1 MSDGKS
7 WKLQR
12 VLTTSA
18 DAEAL
23 RQQAR
28 ARRAP
33 VVYAME
39 QAVWTLDDRTVVA
52 AMSDFTIRVW
62 EAASGM
68 LTHTL
73 RLHTNKVHVVRC
85 HPHDPRL
92 LFTAGHDGRVAVW
105 DINTGQCVRVHDS
118 SQFDTLVLDGSW
130 SPDGSRIVV
139 SDEKGQWCVF
149 GTGSGEALQR
159 AKYEQ
164 FFAREFLRESELTR
178 DAAGRVSLATDPM
191 RPLHTS
197 CADDKLMDSLGN
209 PYAEPYQSAFQS
221 GRLAAANVPARVLF
235 IEPPIPVTNAPL
247 PVDRISLDL
256 RAAAMLHPDADE
268 EINEEMNEEM
278 NEESGEEES
287 GDEVQMFSGETDSED
302 AGLSEEDEEEQ
313 VSDSDFAMRRHI
325 RRRGSPAFDD
335 DTGRAANVASGG
347 GIGRAERANRRALE
361 REERAARRLERH
373 ARNTRR
379 SNRARRAPRR
389 LVVSDEEI
397 SEEDEHDEYDLM
409 DRRTTGRRRMQP
421 ERFGVVPHDGSE
433 EDEEDHANNPRRSV
447 LRSEGHKIFVCD
459 SR

>member
-1 MSDGKS
+1 
-7 WKLQR
+7 
-12 VLTTSA
+12 
-18 DAEAL
+18 
-23 RQQAR
+23 
-28 ARRAP
+28 
-33 VVYAME
+33 
-39 QAVWTLDDRTVVA
+39 
-52 AMSDFTIRVW
+52 
-62 EAASGM
+62 
-68 LTHTL
+68 
-73 RLHTNKVHVVRC
+73 
-85 HPHDPRL
+85 
-92 LFTAGHDGRVAVW
+92 
-105 DINTGQCVRVHDS
+105 
-118 SQFDTLVLDGSW
+118 
-130 SPDGSRIVV
+130 
-139 SDEKGQWCVF
+139 
-149 GTGSGEALQR
+149 
-159 AKYEQ
+159 
-164 FFAREFLRESELTR
+164 
-178 DAAGRVSLATDPM
+178 
-191 RPLHTS
+191 
-197 CADDKLMDSLGN
+197 MDSLGN

-389 LVVSDEEI
+389 LVVQMRR
-397 SEEDEHDEYDLM
+397 YL
-409 DRRTTGRRRMQP
+409 RRTNTTNMT
-421 ERFGVVPHDGSE
+421 
-433 EDEEDHANNPRRSV
+433 
-447 LRSEGHKIFVCD
+447 
-459 SR
+459 